1 MRKPTPVHVYG
12 NNGIPANAGDQI
24 GSPESGSMPARYAH
38 RFDGHTHVPVTSISV
53 RQHACGHTGVVEALR
68 HGLMVKH
75 EGVTMAV
82 LRAVVQLSA
91 AVREHLTPYY
101 KFLVTQVLSCPQWKH
116 QGTNPTPTPMQ
127 IYKRGLVHKFT
138 HVVDSTLQVR
148 PRPRTVARV
157 VTPPRHRLWSATA
170 DQTPSSKSNPNC
182 LRINRPSSENN
193 AQGPRLC
200 CRSFVKIEH
209 QTDRWRVF
217 YLHYLILIVRSE
229 DQIDGVIVRCA
240 VIRFVPNRT
249 PYN

>member
-148 PRPRTVARV
+148 PPRTLSLVSSLLLATGSGAQRRTRRLQANQIQTACVSIDHHRKIMRRV
-157 VTPPRHRLWSATA
+157 HVCAA
-170 DQTPSSKSNPNC
+170 DH
-182 LRINRPSSENN
+182 L
-193 AQGPRLC
+193 L
-200 CRSFVKIEH
+200 
-209 QTDRWRVF
+209 
-217 YLHYLILIVRSE
+217 
-229 DQIDGVIVRCA
+229 
-240 VIRFVPNRT
+240 NRT
-249 PYN
+249 PNGPLACVLFTLFNLNCALRRSN